1 MDWITIIGLLAAACT
16 TAAFVPQVVR
26 SARSKHTKDIS
37 LAMYSLFTGGISLW
51 LAYGLLLRNIPLICA
66 NSVTLV
72 LALAVLRLKL
82 RYG

>member
-1 MDWITIIGLLAAACT
+1 MDWLTIIGLMAAACT
-16 TAAFVPQVVR
+16 TAAFLPQVVR

-37 LAMYSLFTGGISLW
+37 LAMYSLFTVGICLW
-51 LAYGLLLRNIPLICA
+51 LAYGLNNIPLICA
-66 NSVTLV
+66 NGVTLV